1 MKTRSGVLYAL
12 TVLLATIME
21 QTLARGARVS
31 SKEQFKKIYL
41 ISTSVAVM
49 KIALWT
55 NSPVLSVNSAGYRSA
70 SQWGWSQKVPT

>member
-1 MKTRSGVLYAL
+1 MKARSGVLYAV

-31 SKEQFKKIYL
+31 SNGQFKKIYW
-41 ISTSVAVM
+41 ISTNVAVM

-70 SQWGWSQKVPT
+70 SQ